1 MKKVC
6 VLMSTYNGERYIK
19 EQIDICEG
27 EINYFT
33 AISEQLSMASY
44 QDGLQIK
51 EELMSYGYLK
61 KNKAPQKKKKKIN
74 LYQIKY
80 GEYTITWGKN
90 NLQNNFL
97 TFEYARN
104 NYTFFHAKDYH
115 GAHVAVNSD
124 RLNEE
129 VIRMAANIAA
139 YYSSG
144 RLSSSV
150 PVDYCLIKDV
160 KKIKGAKPGFVSIRN
175 QKTIYIDPEE
185 PSQDISLI

>member
-1 MKKVC
+1 MMKNGLC
-6 VLMSTYNGERYIK
+6 LIILMV
-19 EQIDICEG
+19 
-27 EINYFT
+27 
-33 AISEQLSMASY
+33 
-44 QDGLQIK
+44 
-51 EELMSYGYLK
+51 
-61 KNKAPQKKKKKIN
+61 
-74 LYQIKY
+74 
-80 GEYTITWGKN
+80 GKN